1 LRKVYNLEE
10 LLKRLEHSVTKLE
23 TENANLKELDQAQA
37 TNCAITDRKYEANT
51 KIDHWQEKV
60 EKLEQQLQALRE
72 EVTIE
77 KQTAKQAQLALW
89 KKEKELSDANL
100 DKRIAVRESKRA
112 EDRIKILQE
121 EKQKLQEKLSSKIKE
136 EEENLKKLLKELDIA
151 KMSLNDITKEASR
164 NKMQADSAQRVHM
177 CIYRVSEKSPAVLR
191 EVIQGPKKE
200 KNINIPLEI
209 SRFRV
214 TATFML
220 KKS

>member
-1 LRKVYNLEE
+1 MRKVYNLEE

-23 TENANLKELDQAQA
+23 TENANLKELDQAQQA
-37 TNCAITDRKYEANT
+37 TNCAITDTKYEAHT
-51 KIDHWQEKV
+51 KIDYWQEKV

-121 EKQKLQEKLSSKIKE
+121 EKQKLQEKLSNKTKE

-164 NKMQADSAQRVHM
+164 NKMQADSAQRVHT
-177 CIYRVSEKSPAVLR
+177 YVY
-191 EVIQGPKKE
+191 IQGVRKIVCKVL
-200 KNINIPLEI
+200 N
-209 SRFRV
+209 
-214 TATFML
+214 L
-220 KKS
+220 KLKFLI